1 MSPGTNWKPSRKST
15 LRQSNML
22 TLIYL
27 MLFAIVAACLCQEQF
42 CSVDATNDARS
53 CKESENVDHRKSLYT
68 KGGGTSERYEKYLA
82 AIRNAELNY
91 EECNNTKHQCFRDVI
106 SRDLRPFRK
115 KGISEEMIEAARTRG
130 TFYQI
135 IKGKLYRE
143 KDCMF
148 PARCAGIE
156 HFLLKII
163 ANLSDMD
170 LVINTRDYPQSS
182 EYFGNAMPIFSF
194 SKTPQYY
201 DIMYPAWAFW
211 EGGPAISLYP
221 RGLGRWDR
229 HRNSLNKASLEI
241 PWEKK
246 ESRGFFRGSRT
257 SSERDDLILLSR
269 NKPHLVDARY
279 TKNQAWKSNEDTL
292 HATPASEVSLE
303 SHCAYKYLFNFRGV
317 AASFRHKHLF
327 LCRSLVFH
335 VGDEWLEFYYYAMKP
350 WLHYIPVPK
359 NAHRQELEDLIEFA
373 QNNDHLSKKI
383 AYRGRDFIWNNLRMA
398 DVTYFWQQL
407 LTRYGKLLVYKP
419 VLKQDL
425 VNIKEK

>member
-1 MSPGTNWKPSRKST
+1 
-15 LRQSNML
+15 ML
-22 TLIYL
+22 TLIYIIFL
-27 MLFAIVAACLCQEQF
+27 TIFAGRLCEEQF
-42 CSVDATNDARS
+42 CSVDNDGRF
-53 CKESENVDHRKSLYT
+53 CKENENIDHRRSSLYVKET
-68 KGGGTSERYEKYLA
+68 NERYEKYLV
-82 AIRNAELNY
+82 AIRNAEQNH
-91 EECNNTKHQCFRDVI
+91 EECDNAKHECFKSVI
-106 SRDLRPFRK
+106 ARDLRPFRE

-156 HFLLKII
+156 HFLLKIVG
-163 ANLSDMD
+163 NLSDMD

-221 RGLGRWDR
+221 RGLGRWDQ
-229 HRNSLNKASLEI
+229 HRKSLNKASLEI

-257 SSERDDLILLSR
+257 NSERDNLILLSR
-269 NKPHLVDARY
+269 NKPRLVDARY

-303 SHCAYKYLFNFRGV
+303 SHCTYKYLFNFRGV
-317 AASFRHKHLF
+317 AASFRYKHLF

-335 VGDEWLEFYYYAMKP
+335 VGDEWMEFYYYAMKP
-350 WLHYIPVPK
+350 WIHYIPVPK
-359 NAHRQELEDLIEFA
+359 NADRKELEDLIEFA
-373 QNNDHLSKKI
+373 RNNDDLSKKI
-383 AYRGRDFIWNNLRMA
+383 AHRGRDFIWNNLRMS
-398 DVTYFWQQL
+398 DVTYFWKQL
-407 LTRYGKLLVYKP
+407 LKSYSKLVVYEP
-419 VLKQDL
+419 VLKKDL
-425 VNIKEK
+425 INIRKE

>member
-1 MSPGTNWKPSRKST
+1 
-15 LRQSNML
+15 ML
-22 TLIYL
+22 TLIYIIFL
-27 MLFAIVAACLCQEQF
+27 TIFASRLCEEQF
-42 CSVDATNDARS
+42 CSLDNDARL
-53 CKESENVDHRKSLYT
+53 CKENENIDHRRSSLYVKET
-68 KGGGTSERYEKYLA
+68 NERYEKYLV
-82 AIRNAELNY
+82 AIRNAEQNH
-91 EECNNTKHQCFRDVI
+91 EECNNTKHECFKSVI
-106 SRDLRPFRK
+106 ARDLRPFRE
-115 KGISEEMIEAARTRG
+115 KGVSEEMIEAARTRG

-156 HFLLKII
+156 HFLLKIVG
-163 ANLSDMD
+163 NLSDMD

-221 RGLGRWDR
+221 RGLGRWDQ
-229 HRNSLNKASLEI
+229 HRKSLNKASLEI

-257 SSERDDLILLSR
+257 NSERDNLILLSR
-269 NKPHLVDARY
+269 NKPHLVDAQY

-303 SHCAYKYLFNFRGV
+303 SHCTYKYLFNFRGV
-317 AASFRHKHLF
+317 AASFRYKHLF

-335 VGDEWLEFYYYAMKP
+335 VGDEWMEFYYYAIKP
-350 WLHYIPVPK
+350 WIHYIPVPK
-359 NAHRQELEDLIEFA
+359 NADQKELEDLIEFA
-373 QNNDHLSKKI
+373 RNNDDLSKKI
-383 AYRGRDFIWNNLRMA
+383 AHRGRDFIWNNLRMS
-398 DVTYFWQQL
+398 DVTYFWKQL
-407 LTRYGKLLVYKP
+407 LKSYGKLVVYEP
-419 VLKQDL
+419 VLKKDL
-425 VNIKEK
+425 INIRKE

>member
-1 MSPGTNWKPSRKST
+1 
-15 LRQSNML
+15 ML
-22 TLIYL
+22 ALINIIFL
-27 MLFAIVAACLCQEQF
+27 TIFAGRLCEEQF
-42 CSVDATNDARS
+42 CSVDNDARL
-53 CKESENVDHRKSLYT
+53 CKENENIDHRRSSLYVKET
-68 KGGGTSERYEKYLA
+68 NERYEKYLV
-82 AIRNAELNY
+82 AIRNAEQNH
-91 EECNNTKHQCFRDVI
+91 EECNNTKHECFKSVI
-106 SRDLRPFRK
+106 ARDLRPFRE
-115 KGISEEMIEAARTRG
+115 KGVSEEMIEAARTRG

-156 HFLLKII
+156 HFLLKIVG
-163 ANLSDMD
+163 NLSDMD

-221 RGLGRWDR
+221 RGLGRWDQ
-229 HRNSLNKASLEI
+229 HRKSLNKASLEI

-257 SSERDDLILLSR
+257 NSERDNLILLSR
-269 NKPHLVDARY
+269 NKPHLVDAQY

-303 SHCAYKYLFNFRGV
+303 SHCTYKYLFNFRGV
-317 AASFRHKHLF
+317 AASFRYKHLF

-335 VGDEWLEFYYYAMKP
+335 VGDEWMEFYYYAMKP
-350 WLHYIPVPK
+350 WIHYIPVPK
-359 NAHRQELEDLIEFA
+359 NADQKELEDLIEFA
-373 QNNDHLSKKI
+373 RNNDDLSKKI
-383 AYRGRDFIWNNLRMA
+383 AHRGRDFIWNNLRMS
-398 DVTYFWQQL
+398 DVTYFWKQL
-407 LTRYGKLLVYKP
+407 LKSYGKLVVYEP
-419 VLKQDL
+419 VLKKDL
-425 VNIKEK
+425 INIKKE

>member
-1 MSPGTNWKPSRKST
+1 MSYGPTKLYYDTSYDTIIITCETN
-15 LRQSNML
+15 
-22 TLIYL
+22 
-27 MLFAIVAACLCQEQF
+27 
-42 CSVDATNDARS
+42 
-53 CKESENVDHRKSLYT
+53 
-68 KGGGTSERYEKYLA
+68 ERYEKYLV
-82 AIRNAELNY
+82 AIRNAEQNH
-91 EECNNTKHQCFRDVI
+91 EECNNTKHECFKSVI
-106 SRDLRPFRK
+106 ARDLRPFRE
-115 KGISEEMIEAARTRG
+115 KGVSEEMIEAARTRG

-156 HFLLKII
+156 HFLLKIVG
-163 ANLSDMD
+163 NLSDMD

-221 RGLGRWDR
+221 RGLGRWDQ
-229 HRNSLNKASLEI
+229 HRKSLNKASLEI

-257 SSERDDLILLSR
+257 NSERDNLILLSR
-269 NKPHLVDARY
+269 NKPHLVDAQY

-303 SHCAYKYLFNFRGV
+303 SHCTYKYLFNFRGV
-317 AASFRHKHLF
+317 AASFRYKHLF

-335 VGDEWLEFYYYAMKP
+335 VGDEWMEFYYYAMKP
-350 WLHYIPVPK
+350 WIHYIPVPK
-359 NAHRQELEDLIEFA
+359 NADQKELEDLIEFA
-373 QNNDHLSKKI
+373 RNNDDLSKKI
-383 AYRGRDFIWNNLRMA
+383 AHRGRDFIWNNLRMS
-398 DVTYFWQQL
+398 DVTYFWKQL
-407 LTRYGKLLVYKP
+407 LKSYGKLVVYEP
-419 VLKQDL
+419 VLKKDL
-425 VNIKEK
+425 INIKKE